1 MLVNKC
7 RLIFGPRT
15 LGIAPASHLVEA
27 INSPDTEVARKN
39 NDTLSRAA
47 DVMYH
52 LKEPSD
58 RYIAKNRIL
67 R

>member
-1 MLVNKC
+1 MPVILRTGKSWHSSPA
-7 RLIFGPRT
+7 FGILHP
-15 LGIAPASHLVEA
+15 IEP
-27 INSPDTEVARKN
+27 INLTDTEVARKN

-52 LKEPSD
+52 LKELSD
-58 RYIAKNRIL
+58 RYTAKNRIL

>member
-1 MLVNKC
+1 MPV
-7 RLIFGPRT
+7 IVRT
-15 LGIAPASHLVEA
+15 EKSWHSSPASHLVEP
-27 INSPDTEVARKN
+27 INLPDTEVARKN

-52 LKEPSD
+52 LKESSD
-58 RYIAKNRIL
+58 RYIAKHRIL